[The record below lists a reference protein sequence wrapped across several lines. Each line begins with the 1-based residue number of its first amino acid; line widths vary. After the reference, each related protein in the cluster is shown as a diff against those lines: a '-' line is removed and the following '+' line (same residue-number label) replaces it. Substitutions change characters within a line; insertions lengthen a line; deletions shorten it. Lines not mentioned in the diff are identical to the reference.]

1 MTTPVR
7 LGKYDITEMLGRGA
21 MGVVYKGFDPGIRR
35 TVAIKTIRRDLIAGD
50 RPAATM
56 LARFRNEARA
66 AGQLAHPGIVAVHDY
81 GEDAEVAYI
90 AMEYVEGNSLREYFD
105 RGTRF
110 SERDVVSIMSQ
121 LLEALTHAHGR
132 RVWHRDIK
140 PANLIVMMDGRVK
153 VADFGIARIESSD
166 LTHTGAVMGSPGY
179 MAPEQYA
186 AAAIDH
192 RADIFAAGVVF
203 YQLLTGK
210 RPFVGSPEQV
220 AYAICHTDVPRPS
233 LVDPDKGWERYDA
246 VVAKAL
252 AKRPEDRFKSA
263 EAFRAAILEAHAA
276 PASPTIAAD
285 TIITEVLRPAAA
297 VDLSSPPGAAPR
309 AASAPGARLARRAP
323 PWGAIAGIGAAL
335 VVLAA
340 GATWYTTAWKVTRPP
355 PSPAPVAAAPSA
367 GPAAAPAPPAPARP
381 QPDQEVVFWE
391 SVRNST
397 NPAELNAYL
406 ARYPEGAF
414 APLARARLD
423 TLAAAEAKRASEPPP
438 KVAAASPPPAPVR
451 KPADS
456 VSDKPV
462 ERLAAVE
469 PRAAAKP
476 NQESLFWESVRSSN
490 NPAELNAYLERY
502 PQGTFAPLARARID
516 AIAAAEARRAAEP
529 KLNIPQTSAAEPKLN
544 VPQASAPQPETLR
557 LPASVAGGPGRF
569 DGRWTAELACDP
581 IMELKAFR
589 RTFPTEIRGGAL
601 DVALGA
607 AGSPGYWHMTG
618 RIGDGD
624 QLALVGTVIA
634 ISAKYRGQALPVRFD
649 GRFGDRGYEGA
660 GGVGT
665 RRCTLAMTRAAFV
678 RSTGGQ

>member
-1 MTTPVR
+1 MSTPLR
-7 LGKYDITEMLGRGA
+7 LGKYEITEMLGRGA

-121 LLEALTHAHGR
+121 LLEALAHAHSR

-203 YQLLTGK
+203 YQLLTGRK
-210 RPFVGSPEQV
+210 PFVGSPEQI
-220 AYAICHTDVPRPS
+220 AYAICHTDVQRPS

-246 VVAKAL
+246 IVAKAL
-252 AKRPEDRFKSA
+252 AKRPEDRFKTA

-297 VDLSSPPGAAPR
+297 VDLSAPPGTPPS
-309 AASAPGARLARRAP
+309 ASAGAAGARPARRAR
-323 PWGAIAGIGAAL
+323 PWGAIAGIGLAL
-335 VVLAA
+335 VVIVA
-340 GATWYTTAWKVTRPP
+340 GAGWYATARKATPP
-355 PSPAPVAAAPSA
+355 AASPEPVATAPAAPA
-367 GPAAAPAPPAPARP
+367 APPAPARS
-381 QPDQEVVFWE
+381 QPEQEVVFWE

-406 ARYPEGAF
+406 AQYPNGAF
-414 APLARARLD
+414 AALARARLD
-423 TLAAAEAKRASEPPP
+423 ALAAAEAKRAAEPPP
-438 KVAAASPPPAPVR
+438 KVAAAPAAPER
-451 KPADS
+451 KPA
-456 VSDKPV
+456 P
-462 ERLAAVE
+462 AE
-469 PRAAAKP
+469 PRPAAKAD
-476 NQESLFWESVRSSN
+476 QESLFWESVRTSN
-490 NPAELNAYLERY
+490 NPAELKAYLERY
-502 PQGTFAPLARARID
+502 PQGTFAALARARVD
-516 AIAAAEARRAAEP
+516 AIAAAEAKRAVEAKP
-529 KLNIPQTSAAEPKLN
+529 NVPTPSAAEPKLN
-544 VPQASAPQPETLR
+544 VPQTSAAARAEALR
-557 LPASVAGGPGRF
+557 LPAASGPGRF
-569 DGRWTAELACDP
+569 DGRWTATLACEATT
-581 IMELKAFR
+581 ELKAFR
-589 RTFPTEIRGGAL
+589 RPFPTDIRGDEL
-601 DVALGA
+601 VLILGTP
-607 AGSPGYWHMTG
+607 GNPGYWHMKG
-618 RIGDGD
+618 RIADD
-624 QLALVGTVIA
+624 DRLALAGTVIGV
-634 ISAKYRGQALPVRFD
+634 STKFRGQELPARFD
-649 GRFGDRGYEGA
+649 GRFNAGSYEGI
-660 GGVGT
+660 GGVGY
-665 RRCTLAMTRAAFV
+665 RPCTLTLNRGAFE
-678 RSTGGQ
+678 RTSGAQ